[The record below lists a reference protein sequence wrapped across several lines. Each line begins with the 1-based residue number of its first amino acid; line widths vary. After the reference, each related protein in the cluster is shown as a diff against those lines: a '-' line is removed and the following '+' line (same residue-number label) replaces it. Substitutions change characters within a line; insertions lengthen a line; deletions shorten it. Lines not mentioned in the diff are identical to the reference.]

1 MLVDRPDGTGRHA
14 ILQVH
19 ARKVK
24 LAGDVDL
31 EYVARRTP
39 GMVGAD
45 LENVLNEAALLAAR
59 GEKSEVGMPE
69 LHAAIDRVVVGL
81 ERKNRLTNTKE
92 RRIVAF
98 HEAGHA
104 IVAELAASAEPVH
117 KVSIVPRGLAA
128 LGYMQQ
134 TPEDRNLLQEDELMD
149 RLAVLLGGRAAEHVA
164 FGKFSTGAAN
174 DLERATNLARR
185 MICEFGMSPAIGPVD
200 VSGRRKRPARR

>member
-1 MLVDRPDGTGRHA
+1 VLVDRPDGIGRHA

-24 LAGDVDL
+24 LADDVDL

-59 GEKSEVGMPE
+59 NEKSEVGMPE

-81 ERKNRLTNTKE
+81 ERKNRLINTKE

-104 IVAELAASAEPVH
+104 IVAELAPSAEPVH
-117 KVSIVPRGLAA
+117 KVSIVPRGLRHSV
-128 LGYMQQ
+128 
-134 TPEDRNLLQEDELMD
+134 TCN
-149 RLAVLLGGRAAEHVA
+149 
-164 FGKFSTGAAN
+164 
-174 DLERATNLARR
+174 RR
-185 MICEFGMSPAIGPVD
+185 PKIAIFC
-200 VSGRRKRPARR
+200 RKTS